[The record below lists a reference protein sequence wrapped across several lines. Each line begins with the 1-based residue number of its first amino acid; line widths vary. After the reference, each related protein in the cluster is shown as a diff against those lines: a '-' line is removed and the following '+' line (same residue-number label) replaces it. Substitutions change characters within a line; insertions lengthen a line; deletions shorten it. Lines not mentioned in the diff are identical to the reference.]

1 MVSAPNPALGELAS
15 VIGDD
20 AAREIVRLFLED
32 FPCSVE
38 RLTGGGSEEQQ
49 RVAHG
54 LKSSA
59 LHMGAKA
66 LSVRMAEI
74 ETALG
79 MPGGSLS
86 AGQIAAAVADFEAVA
101 PELRRYAGG

>member
-1 MVSAPNPALGELAS
+1 
-15 VIGDD
+15 
-20 AAREIVRLFLED
+20 
-32 FPCSVE
+32 
-38 RLTGGGSEEQQ
+38 
-49 RVAHG
+49 
-54 LKSSA
+54 
-59 LHMGAKA
+59 MGAKA

-101 PELRRYAGG
+101 PELRHYVGG